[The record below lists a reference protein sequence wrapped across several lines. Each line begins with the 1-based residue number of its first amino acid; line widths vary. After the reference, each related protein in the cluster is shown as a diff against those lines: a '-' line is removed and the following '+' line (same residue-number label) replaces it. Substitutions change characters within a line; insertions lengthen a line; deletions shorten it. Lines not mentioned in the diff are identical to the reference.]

1 MQKYKKYHSDIKVCY
16 ALGIQNEILPEKFVK
31 EIPGSTSFYWKD
43 IDAKKFVGSE
53 FASGIHES
61 LDDTKI
67 FLDKRLYFSRKAF
80 VQFARFLS

>member
-43 IDAKKFVGSE
+43 IGAKKFVGSE
-53 FASGIHES
+53 FASVVPLVTFSNRFE
-61 LDDTKI
+61 
-67 FLDKRLYFSRKAF
+67 LYINT
-80 VQFARFLS
+80 LH